1 MMDVLVRD
9 VLTKPVWL
17 RGDFLA
23 QVAGS
28 VAAILGSLW
37 CALSSTADALTP

>member
-9 VLTKPVWL
+9 VLTKPVWT
-17 RGDFLA
+17 RGPFLA
-23 QVAGS
+23 QVVMS

-37 CALSSTADALTP
+37 CALSSAADALTP